1 MNYNH
6 EGHTRLDMNN
16 TQIRLFVLIAESRSF
31 TKAGL
36 ELNMTQPAVS
46 RAISALEAELDV
58 KLLLR
63 DRRSGLMLTDIG
75 KRILVICRGILSGL
89 DKIDQELAA
98 EKGLEK
104 GLIRIGAFPVAAAYF
119 VPKIISAITAKYPG
133 IEIRL
138 YEGSVA
144 EVKDWLASRFIDAGL
159 MIPPVEDFASLPL
172 FREKLYAVL
181 PGDHELR
188 YKQIICV
195 KDLEAQPMLL
205 CRSGYEPPVV
215 DLFNRAGSRLNVK
228 YEVNSYTTALNM
240 IREGLAVGVMS
251 QLSLLSLPPN
261 VVVRE
266 LAPDA
271 YRDIHIAVHSLEET
285 SIAVQLFID
294 TALQLFSGNEAAPP
308 SPAAAGL
315 INDTD
320 KE

>member
-1 MNYNH
+1 
-6 EGHTRLDMNN
+6 MNN
-16 TQIRLFVLIAESRSF
+16 TQIRLFVKIAESRSF

-63 DRRSGLMLTDIG
+63 DRRSGLVLTDVG

-89 DKIDQELAA
+89 DKIDQEIAA

-104 GLIRIGAFPVAAAYF
+104 GQIRIGAFPVAAAYF
-119 VPKIISAITAKYPG
+119 VPGIIRAIAAKYPG
-133 IEIRL
+133 IKISL

-144 EVKDWLASRFIDAGL
+144 EVKEWLASRFIDVGL

-181 PGDHELR
+181 PGDHPLQQ
-188 YKQIICV
+188 KQIICV
-195 KDLEAQPMLL
+195 KDLEGEPMLL

-215 DLFNRAGSRLNVK
+215 DLFHRSGSTLNVK
-228 YEVNSYTTALNM
+228 YEVNSYITALNM
-240 IREGLAVGVMS
+240 IKEGLAVGVMS
-251 QLSLLSLPPN
+251 ELSLLSLPAN
-261 VVVRE
+261 VLVRE

-271 YRDIHIAVHSLEET
+271 YRDIHIAVPSLEET
-285 SIAVQLFID
+285 SIAVRLFID
-294 TALQLFSGNEAAPP
+294 TAMQLFSRAEASQP
-308 SPAAAGL
+308 S
-315 INDTD
+315 
-320 KE
+320 